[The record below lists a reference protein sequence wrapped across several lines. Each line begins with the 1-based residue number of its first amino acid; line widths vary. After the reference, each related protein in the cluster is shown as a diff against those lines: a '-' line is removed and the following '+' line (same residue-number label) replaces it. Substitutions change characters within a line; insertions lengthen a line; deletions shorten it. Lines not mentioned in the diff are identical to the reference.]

1 MGTTVTLK
9 CRVISDLHPYI
20 FWVKH
25 YHVNGS
31 YEDDNGTAY
40 FTEVQ
45 VPTTTLGS
53 IRIRIRIRIR
63 AGGKGR
69 GVSGLRLM
77 A

>member
-1 MGTTVTLK
+1 
-9 CRVISDLHPYI
+9 
-20 FWVKH
+20 VKH